1 MYNYLSEL
9 KRIKAGNCERDED
22 SLQFERNFRFSNYV
36 NSSCYVTEATKKN
49 NFKKFFLHF

>member
-9 KRIKAGNCERDED
+9 KRIKTGNCERDED